1 MRIRL
6 TGRNGQVGWD
16 LERALAALGEV
27 IATDR
32 ATLDLADFVSI
43 RRTVREANP
52 EVIVN
57 AAAYTA
63 VDKAESEPELV
74 MRING
79 EAPGVLAEEAERL
92 GALLVHYSTD
102 YVFDGALDRA
112 YREDDAPN
120 PINAYGASKLAGE
133 QAVRKSG
140 CRHFIFRTGW
150 VYGPRGNNF
159 YRTIARAARE
169 RPQLRVVSDQFGAP
183 TSSGA
188 IARATARVLGLS
200 LPAPSAASGT
210 FHMSAG
216 GETTWHGF
224 ASAIVAREGLNTVVT
239 AIRSDEYPAAARR
252 PRNSRLDNA
261 RLHATF
267 GVALPEWRDGLAEVI
282 GRA

>member
-1 MRIRL
+1 VRILL
-6 TGRNGQVGWD
+6 TGGNGQVGWE
-16 LERALAALGEV
+16 LERALPALGAV

-32 ATLDLADFVSI
+32 AALDLADFDAI
-43 RRTVREANP
+43 RRAVRKANP
-52 EVIVN
+52 ELIVN

-63 VDKAESEPELV
+63 VDRAESEPGLA

-79 EAPGVLAEEAERL
+79 DAPRVLAEEAKRL

-102 YVFDGALDRA
+102 YVFDGTLDRP

-120 PINAYGASKLAGE
+120 PISVYGASKLAGE

-140 CRHFIFRTGW
+140 CRHLIFRTSW

-169 RPQLRVVSDQFGAP
+169 KPQLRVVSDQIGAP

-188 IARATARVLGLS
+188 IARATVRVLGLS
-200 LPAPSAASGT
+200 LAAPSAESGT
-210 FHMSAG
+210 FHMTAG

-224 ASAIVAREGLNTVVT
+224 AEAIVALEGLNTPVV
-239 AIRSDEYPAAARR
+239 AIRSDEYPTTARR

-261 RLHATF
+261 RLHSTF
-267 GVALPEWRDGLAEVI
+267 AVALPEWRDGLAEVI
-282 GRA
+282 ERA